1 MSFLYFKNGDSIP
14 KIGLGTWLSKPNE
27 VYQAVIDAVKIGYR
41 HIDCA
46 FIYKN
51 EKEIGEALMYLFEN
65 KIVER
70 NELFITSKLW
80 NDSHHPSE
88 VENAIRKTQNNLQL
102 DYLDL
107 YLIHWPLAFKTENPK
122 SVDDLISLETIPLES
137 TWESMIE
144 LKNKGLTKHIGVSN
158 FSIPKLN
165 LLMKLSVA
173 PEVNQI
179 ELHPY
184 FQQKKMVEFCQNNK
198 IIVTA
203 YSPLGS
209 RHLINTDKSITEN
222 SVIQTI
228 AEKHRCTTAQV
239 LLSWG
244 MARNTVVIPKS
255 VTTSRIEENFLSQTI
270 QLDEEDLKT
279 IEQIDK
285 NQRNAKGLF
294 AVMPNGY
301 YTYENIWDE

>member
-88 VENAIRKTQNNLQL
+88 VENAIRKTLNNLQL

-144 LKNKGLTKHIGVSN
+144 LKKKGLTKHIGVSN

-255 VTTSRIEENFLSQTI
+255 VTSSRIEENFLSQTI